1 MTEKFEGPVHDLSLE
16 AEETLRLVA
25 QLSPPPDLTER
36 VHARVQHRLAE
47 LPERGSLWSLW
58 MPARRLQF
66 AGVAVLAAAVGVS
79 AWTVSHAHRGNQSA
93 APAMNGAGNG
103 TGSGTFGNADAKRVP
118 PSLKPI
124 LVPDRAS
131 AAPKKKPTPSR
142 LKPAPKGTASQTSDA
157 DSKQ

>member
-1 MTEKFEGPVHDLSLE
+1 MTEKFEGSLHDLSLE

-25 QLSPPPDLTER
+25 QLPPPPDLTDR
-36 VHARVQHRLAE
+36 VHARIQLRLAE
-47 LPERGSLWSLW
+47 LPERGSFWSLW
-58 MPARRLQF
+58 IPARRLQF
-66 AGVAVLAAAVGVS
+66 AGGAVLAVAVGVS
-79 AWTVSHAHRGNQSA
+79 AWTLSHAHRGNL
-93 APAMNGAGNG
+93 GATPVVNG
-103 TGSGTFGNADAKRVP
+103 TGSGAFGNADAKRVP

-142 LKPAPKGTASQTSDA
+142 LKPAPKPAASETSDA